1 MSNIFVSTTHLEG
14 EICSFAIGTLT
25 IGTTKFN
32 SQRYQRDKR
41 LISLGNLDFYL
52 IQLITGGRLQGHF
65 GGQDVNA
72 VQGDV
77 VIIDLAQIVKSTAT
91 AGSRL
96 TVTLPRDALNKA
108 VKWRNIHGTVLPAH
122 APGTRLIAHFLKGVL
137 KVAADLTPEEGAF
150 TQDALINLFA
160 AVFRTPDIDSEPT
173 FEIVANYGLKN
184 AIIDFI
190 SQNITSNQLS
200 VAMIIDRFNISRAHL
215 YRLFEPENGV
225 SGFIKEKRLD
235 YALQTLAKSPLR
247 NVATKQ
253 IAFQCGFESP
263 EIFNRLFRERFGMT
277 PREMIKTGGLIDMSV
292 ADNLVLHQ
300 LIRNRVLSAAEAIN
314 GCSLHSSV

>member
-1 MSNIFVSTTHLEG
+1 
-14 EICSFAIGTLT
+14 
-25 IGTTKFN
+25 
-32 SQRYQRDKR
+32 
-41 LISLGNLDFYL
+41 
-52 IQLITGGRLQGHF
+52 
-65 GGQDVNA
+65 
-72 VQGDV
+72 
-77 VIIDLAQIVKSTAT
+77 
-91 AGSRL
+91 
-96 TVTLPRDALNKA
+96 
-108 VKWRNIHGTVLPAH
+108 
-122 APGTRLIAHFLKGVL
+122 
-137 KVAADLTPEEGAF
+137 
-150 TQDALINLFA
+150 
-160 AVFRTPDIDSEPT
+160 
-173 FEIVANYGLKN
+173 
-184 AIIDFI
+184 
-190 SQNITSNQLS
+190 
-200 VAMIIDRFNISRAHL
+200 MIIDRFNISRAHL